1 MRKIFKYFTI
11 AALGL
16 VTTLSVSKTSS
27 ASSYFNSKYYTNN
40 IPSGYYDDVDL
51 TKSSNDIKL
60 DLYDII
66 SANYNKH
73 SYSENSTV
81 LKYTDPDPSGN
92 GNIICLYTGKS
103 LSSGSWNKEHVWAKS
118 HGFPSS
124 STEPYCDAH
133 HLRPTLN
140 SINSSRGN
148 LDFGEVSG
156 GKSDSYGN
164 KWDSSHFEPRD
175 EVKGDVARMMF
186 YMETRYGA
194 KTSFNLKLVNDS
206 TTSASD
212 TNGKFGNLQTLIK
225 WHYEDPVSKEEIYR
239 NNVIYENYQHNR
251 NPYIDHPEYVDYVYP
266 SDYSTSIDVDTK
278 KVETVIALIK
288 SIPDTI
294 TLDLEAT
301 ILAAKDAYDALNAK
315 EKALVTNYDKLQK
328 AISDLNE
335 LKGESGGSDIK
346 DDITETESQTISF
359 TNVTKYEYTKDKT
372 VTIDDKS
379 FYASYSGSF
388 SNIFRL
394 GYNNSATLPSKYGI
408 SGDGSAL
415 EMNFNVSN
423 IKSVDLTYSNSF
435 GTVSKYYILLS
446 KDNGQTYEKIKEES
460 FTSNT
465 TSLNATFDTL
475 VSGRIVFVIV
485 GTKPRLDLTTLEI
498 KTATPDET
506 IKDVKFEKYN
516 TLASLNFDWYKNNET
531 YSTSNLSLRFG
542 TMIAKDS
549 YDSTAKYGILLIKQ
563 EVLGDQD
570 LKSYLDELKSNITL
584 DELVE
589 LVNLDNMGLKKYEL
603 NPAQVDVNGQANTN
617 GDYYQFA
624 GVITDIDDYSC
635 VISAVMYM
643 ETEDG
648 IYFTNTSTY
657 SVNSIVEYYINN
669 AHALGIENED
679 ILGSLE
685 SILEN

>member
-1 MRKIFKYFTI
+1 MRKIFKYFTTLG
-11 AALGL
+11 LGL
-16 VTTLSVSKTSS
+16 VTALAVAKTSS

-51 TKSSNDIKL
+51 TKSSSNIKL

-73 SYSENSTV
+73 SYKENNTV

-92 GNIICLYTGKS
+92 GNIICLYTGQS
-103 LSSGSWNKEHVWAKS
+103 LSGGWNKEHVWAKS
-118 HGFPSS
+118 HGFPGS
-124 STEPYCDAH
+124 STEPYSDAH
-133 HLRPTLN
+133 HLRPTLTT
-140 SINSSRGN
+140 INSSRSN

-164 KWDSSHFEPRD
+164 KWDSYHFEPRD

-266 SDYSTSIDVDTK
+266 SDYSTNIDVDSK
-278 KVETVIALIK
+278 KVETVISLIK
-288 SIPDTI
+288 AIPDTI

-301 ILAAKDAYDALNAK
+301 IIAAKDAYDALNAK

-335 LKGESGGSDIK
+335 LKDESGGSDIK
-346 DDITETESQTISF
+346 DDVTDTESLTISF
-359 TNVTKYEYTKDKT
+359 TNISNYGYTADKT

-379 FYASYSGSF
+379 FYTSYSGSF
-388 SNIFRL
+388 NYLLRL
-394 GYNNSATLPSKYGI
+394 GNKNTASVPSKYGV
-408 SGDGSAL
+408 SGDASAL
-415 EMNFNVSN
+415 EMQYNVSN
-423 IKSVDLTYSNSF
+423 IQSVNLTFSKSY
-435 GTVSKYYILLS
+435 GTVSKYYVLIS
-446 KDNGQTYEKIKEES
+446 KDNGQTYEKVKEES
-460 FTSNT
+460 FTSST
-465 TSLNATFDTL
+465 TSLNVSFDTP
-475 VSGRIVFVIV
+475 VSGRIAFIIA
-485 GTKPRLDLTTLEI
+485 GTTPRLDLTTLEI
-498 KTATPDET
+498 KTSSSTTPSKGE
-506 IKDVKFEKYN
+506 KFAKYE
-516 TLASLNFDWYKNNET
+516 TLASLNFNWYQNDGI

-542 TMIAKDS
+542 TIIDKDV
-549 YDSTAKYGILLIKQ
+549 YDSNAKYGILLIKQ
-563 EVLGDQD
+563 EMLDDED
-570 LKSYLDELKSNITL
+570 LKSYLDDLKSNVTL

-603 NPAQVDVNGQANTN
+603 NPAQVDSVGQASLN

-624 GVITDIDDYSC
+624 GVITEIEDYSC
-635 VISAVMYM
+635 VMSAVMYM
-643 ETEDG
+643 ETENG
-648 IYFTNTSTY
+648 IYFTNSSTY
-657 SVNSIVEYYINN
+657 SINSIVEYYINN
-669 AHALGIENED
+669 AQALEIENED

-685 SILEN
+685 SILNN

>member
-16 VTTLSVSKTSS
+16 VTTFSVSKTSS
-27 ASSYFNSKYYTNN
+27 ASSYFNSKYYSNN
-40 IPSGYYDDVDL
+40 IPTGYYDEVDL

-73 SYSENSTV
+73 SYSDNNTV

-92 GNIICLYTGKS
+92 GNIICFYTGQS
-103 LSSGSWNKEHVWAKS
+103 LSGGWNKEHVWAKS

-133 HLRPTLN
+133 HLRPTRN

-288 SIPDTI
+288 AIP
-294 TLDLEAT
+294 
-301 ILAAKDAYDALNAK
+301 
-315 EKALVTNYDKLQK
+315 
-328 AISDLNE
+328 
-335 LKGESGGSDIK
+335 
-346 DDITETESQTISF
+346 
-359 TNVTKYEYTKDKT
+359 
-372 VTIDDKS
+372 
-379 FYASYSGSF
+379 
-388 SNIFRL
+388 
-394 GYNNSATLPSKYGI
+394 
-408 SGDGSAL
+408 
-415 EMNFNVSN
+415 
-423 IKSVDLTYSNSF
+423 
-435 GTVSKYYILLS
+435 
-446 KDNGQTYEKIKEES
+446 
-460 FTSNT
+460 
-465 TSLNATFDTL
+465 
-475 VSGRIVFVIV
+475 
-485 GTKPRLDLTTLEI
+485 
-498 KTATPDET
+498 
-506 IKDVKFEKYN
+506 
-516 TLASLNFDWYKNNET
+516 
-531 YSTSNLSLRFG
+531 
-542 TMIAKDS
+542 
-549 YDSTAKYGILLIKQ
+549 
-563 EVLGDQD
+563 
-570 LKSYLDELKSNITL
+570 
-584 DELVE
+584 
-589 LVNLDNMGLKKYEL
+589 
-603 NPAQVDVNGQANTN
+603 
-617 GDYYQFA
+617 
-624 GVITDIDDYSC
+624 
-635 VISAVMYM
+635 
-643 ETEDG
+643 
-648 IYFTNTSTY
+648 
-657 SVNSIVEYYINN
+657 
-669 AHALGIENED
+669 
-679 ILGSLE
+679 
-685 SILEN
+685 

>member
-16 VTTLSVSKTSS
+16 VTTLSISKTSS
-27 ASSYFNSKYYTNN
+27 ASSYFNSKYYSNN

-73 SYSENSTV
+73 SYSDNNTV

-92 GNIICLYTGKS
+92 GNIICFYTGQS
-103 LSSGSWNKEHVWAKS
+103 LSGGWNKEHVWAKS

-225 WHYEDPVSKEEIYR
+225 WHYEDPVSKEEIYK

-278 KVETVIALIK
+278 KVETVIVLIK
-288 SIPDTI
+288 AIPDTI

-328 AISDLNE
+328 SISDLNE

-346 DDITETESQTISF
+346 DDVTETESQTISF
-359 TNVTKYEYTKDKT
+359 TNITNYGYTKDKT
-372 VTIDDKS
+372 VTINDKN
-379 FYASYSGSF
+379 FYTSYSGSF
-388 SNIFRL
+388 NYLLRL
-394 GYNNSATLPSKYGI
+394 GNKNATSVPSKYGV
-408 SGDGSAL
+408 SGDGSVL
-415 EMNFNVSN
+415 EMLYNVSN
-423 IKSVDLTYSNSF
+423 IKSVDLTFSNSY
-435 GTVSKYYILLS
+435 GTVSKYYVLLS
-446 KDNGQTYEKIKEES
+446 KDNGQTYEKVKEES
-460 FTSNT
+460 FTSST
-465 TSLNATFDTL
+465 KSLNASFATPVT
-475 VSGRIVFVIV
+475 GRIAFVIT
-485 GTKPRLDLTTLEI
+485 GSSPRLVLNTLEI
-498 KTATPDET
+498 KTSSSTTPSKGEE
-506 IKDVKFEKYN
+506 FAKYE
-516 TLASLNFDWYKNNET
+516 TLASLNFNWYQNDGI

-542 TMIAKDS
+542 TIIDKNVYES
-549 YDSTAKYGILLIKQ
+549 NAKYGILLIKQ
-563 EVLGDQD
+563 EMLDDED
-570 LKSYLDELKSNITL
+570 LKSYLDDLKSNVTL

-603 NPAQVDVNGQANTN
+603 NPAQVDSVGQASLN

-624 GVITDIDDYSC
+624 GVITEIEDYSC

-648 IYFTNTSTY
+648 VYFTRTSTY

-669 AHALGIENED
+669 AQALGIENKD

-685 SILEN
+685 SILNN

>member
-1 MRKIFKYFTI
+1 MKGILKKISFASTFLATVLL
-11 AALGL
+11 A
-16 VTTLSVSKTSS
+16 TKTSS
-27 ASSYFNSKYYTNN
+27 ASSYFNSKYYSNN
-40 IPSGYYDDVDL
+40 IPTGYYDDVDL
-51 TKSSNDIKL
+51 TKSSSNIKL

-73 SYSENSTV
+73 SYSANNTV

-92 GNIICLYTGKS
+92 GNIICLYTGQS
-103 LSSGSWNKEHVWAKS
+103 LSGGWNKEHVWAKS
-118 HGFPSS
+118 HGFPGS
-124 STEPYCDAH
+124 STEPYSDAH
-133 HLRPTLN
+133 HLRPTLTT
-140 SINSSRGN
+140 INSSRGN

-266 SDYSTSIDVDTK
+266 SEYSSNIEVDAS
-278 KVETVIALIK
+278 KVEAVIASIK
-288 SIPDTI
+288 AIPDTI
-294 TLDLEAT
+294 YLDLEAT

-315 EKALVTNYDKLQK
+315 EKALVTNYDKLNK

-346 DDITETESQTISF
+346 DDVTETESQTISF
-359 TNVTKYEYTKDKT
+359 TNISNYGYTKDKT
-372 VTIDDKS
+372 VTIDDKK
-379 FYASYSGSF
+379 FYTSYSGAY
-388 SNIFRL
+388 SNTLRL
-394 GYNNSATLPSKYGI
+394 GNNKTATIPSKYGI
-408 SGDGSAL
+408 SGDGSVI
-415 EMNFNVSN
+415 EMNYDVSN
-423 IKSVDLTYSNSF
+423 IKSFDLTYSKTY

-446 KDNGQTYEKIKEES
+446 KDNGQTYEKAKEES
-460 FTSNT
+460 FPSSIQTLSV
-465 TSLNATFDTL
+465 SFDTP
-475 VSGRIVFVIV
+475 VSGRIAFAIT
-485 GTKPRLDLTTLEI
+485 GSSPRLDLNTIEI
-498 KTATPDET
+498 KTKSSQEIVKEDEF
-506 IKDVKFEKYN
+506 VEYN
-516 TLASLNFDWYKNNET
+516 TLASLNFNWYKNDGV
-531 YSTSNLSLRFG
+531 YSVSDVSLRFG
-542 TMIAKDS
+542 ARVDKEIIDTN
-549 YDSTAKYGILLIKQ
+549 AKYGILLIKQ
-563 EVLGDQD
+563 EMLVDED
-570 LKSYLDELKSNITL
+570 LKSYLDDLKEGLSL

-589 LVNLDNMGLKKYEL
+589 LVNIDEMGLKKYEL
-603 NPAQVDVNGQANTN
+603 TPVLANSNGQADSN
-617 GDYYQFA
+617 GEYYQFA
-624 GVITDIDDYSC
+624 GVITEIEDFSC

-648 IYFTNTSTY
+648 IYFTNTSSY
-657 SVNSIVEYYINN
+657 SVKSIVEYYINN
-669 AHALGIENED
+669 AEALGISNED
-679 ILGSLE
+679 IIASLE
-685 SILEN
+685 ILKNN